1 MIYLDSAATTLQKPP
16 EVAMAATRA
25 IRQLDRPDAGS
36 IPILAMTANAFVE
49 DRRRAYEAGMNEHLP
64 KPLDAPKLI
73 LLIRKYLR
81 V

>member
-1 MIYLDSAATTLQKPP
+1 M
-16 EVAMAATRA
+16 
-25 IRQLDRPDAGS
+25 DRPDAKTV
-36 IPILAMTANAFVE
+36 PIFALTANAFV
-49 DRRRAYEAGMNEHLP
+49 DDQVRSRKAGMNEHLP